1 MRLVFPA
8 GEHAPVDVR
17 QGTLSIGS
25 ASDCDL
31 VLDAPGVAARHAEIA
46 TRPDGASQVRPLD
59 ATSPTVLNG
68 RRILDAAEITAGD
81 LLLFGRVGCSVTA
94 ARTAAAPAPKP
105 VAAEDDGR
113 TRVRA
118 SLPRFMLRGLS
129 GATLGKA
136 YVVTDGAVIGR
147 QADCDIAV
155 PVEEISRRH
164 ARVRIAPDG
173 LLIEDLDSANGTFIN
188 DKRIRSDLLRPGDE
202 LRLDTVRFQLV
213 APGMDARQQAAPMR
227 AAATPAPEP
236 EAAGGSRATLWVLV
250 AVVVLLLAAGA
261 ARYAGLF

>member
-8 GEHAPVDVR
+8 GEHAPVDVH

-31 VLDAPGVAARHAEIA
+31 VLDVPGVAARHAEIA
-46 TRPDGASQVRPLD
+46 TRPDGVSQVRPLD
-59 ATSPTVLNG
+59 GASPTVLNG
-68 RRILDAAEITAGD
+68 RRILEAAEITAGD

-94 ARTAAAPAPKP
+94 ARAAAAPSPRPP
-105 VAAEDDGR
+105 VAEEDDGR

-118 SLPRFMLRGLS
+118 SLPRFLLRGLS

-155 PVEEISRRH
+155 PVEEISRHH
-164 ARVRIAPDG
+164 ARVRIASDG

-188 DKRIRSDLLRPGDE
+188 DKRIRSELLRPGDE

-227 AAATPAPEP
+227 AAAPAATPEP
-236 EAAGGSRATLWVLV
+236 SRGSRATLWVLAAIVV
-250 AVVVLLLAAGA
+250 ALLAAGA
-261 ARYAGLF
+261 ARYSGLF